1 MSKQVIAGVTI
12 AQGEVSCGVKSPAY
26 DPISPEV
33 PTFGEYWSHTAMNG
47 LPEMTWDAFQ
57 ARMMNQ
63 YGLTI
68 LYRSMADD
76 PEVDWEDELEIESWE
91 PQNPFVSDRAFLL
104 VLGEDEDGP
113 FTVWGLPQ

>member
-1 MSKQVIAGVTI
+1 MNKQVIAGVTL
-12 AQGEVSCGVKSPAY
+12 AQGEVVCGVRAPAY
-26 DPISPEV
+26 DPISPEE
-33 PTFGEYWSHTAMNG
+33 PTIGTIWYHSAVAK

-57 ARMMNQ
+57 AKMMNQ

-68 LYRSMADD
+68 LYRSMQDD
-76 PEVDWEDELEIESWE
+76 PDVEWEAELEIESWK
-91 PQNPFVSDRAFLL
+91 PQNPFPSVKAFLL

>member
-1 MSKQVIAGVTI
+1 MKDVTVIAGV
-12 AQGEVSCGVKSPAY
+12 AVAPGQVVCGVKGPS
-26 DPISPEV
+26 IITPEV

-68 LYRSMADD
+68 LYRSMQDD
-76 PEVDWEDELEIESWE
+76 PEVDWEAELELSEWK
-91 PQNPFVSDRAFLL
+91 PQNPFISDKAFLL

-113 FTVWGLPQ
+113 FAVWGLPQ